1 MPDHNKGIITL
12 HAKGRIG
19 VLKGGAIAVNNK
31 NGNCA
36 DCCPCKPYIL
46 ARKITNSSND
56 PVFDLTP
63 YQGKGIATKN
73 NTVWR
78 LLERGA
84 GLNYGNGKISS
95 EGELLN
101 LPNSFRTNYSYDG
114 YMELQLGCTDKNG
127 NSIWP

>member
-1 MPDHNKGIITL
+1 MTEHNRGIITL
-12 HAKGRIG
+12 FAKGRVG
-19 VLKGGAIAVNNK
+19 VLKGGAIAVANK
-31 NGNCA
+31 SGRCP
-36 DCCPCKPYIL
+36 DCCPCKPYVL
-46 ARKITNSSND
+46 ARKTTNSSD

-84 GLNYGNGKISS
+84 GLNYGNGKVSR

-114 YMELQLGCTDKNG
+114 FMELQLGCTDKNG